1 MSINPTIEISVQMFE
16 FQKRFWW
23 MLSSLIQQK
32 SWQNNPVPKIN
43 VKISMMSTK
52 DRFTLL
58 TQKMIRTFDRL
69 IDISIKEYTD
79 PDIFGNRGLTRSYD
93 IQETRSEWLFFTDA
107 DMIFH
112 PEFFSEISANYLD
125 GWKGTGKIITSP
137 RINVPTEA
145 SYELANGF
153 DYDSFAPVPNA
164 FDICWN
170 LKGEYSCRGRAPGA
184 GYFQLIEVK
193 YLKDNNITYCDR
205 KRDRNLF
212 HQSGN
217 KFISDK
223 VFRRKLNGTIVMKK
237 PKDELGSR
245 DILKP
250 LLHLNHWRKSN
261 PEWIDEGR

>member
-32 SWQNNPVPKIN
+32 SWLGFSVPKIN
-43 VKISMMSTK
+43 VKISAMSLK
-52 DRFTLL
+52 DRFAPL
-58 TQKMIRTFDRL
+58 TQKMIKTFEGL
-69 IDISIKEYTD
+69 IDISVKEYTD
-79 PDIFGNRGLTRSYD
+79 PEIFGNRGLTRSYD
-93 IQETRSEWLFFTDA
+93 IQETKSDWLFFTDA

-112 PEFFSEISANYLD
+112 PEFFSEIAADYLEQ
-125 GWKGTGKIITSP
+125 WQGTGKIITSP
-137 RINVPTEA
+137 RINVPAETA
-145 SYELANGF
+145 YRLANDF
-153 DYDSFAPVPNA
+153 NYDCSAPVPGA
-164 FDICWN
+164 FKTCWD
-170 LKGEYSCRGRAPGA
+170 LKGDYSCKGRAPGA

-193 YLKDNNITYCDR
+193 YLKDNKITYCDR

-212 HQSGN
+212 HQNGN

-250 LLHLNHWRKSN
+250 LLHLNHWRKCDL
-261 PEWIDEGR
+261 EWTDEGR